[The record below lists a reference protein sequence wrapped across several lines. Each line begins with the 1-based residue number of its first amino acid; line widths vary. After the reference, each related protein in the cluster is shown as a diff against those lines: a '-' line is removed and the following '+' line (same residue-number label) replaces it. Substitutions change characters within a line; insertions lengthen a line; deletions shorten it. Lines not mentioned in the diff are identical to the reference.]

1 MMKGFKTSLH
11 LALCTSL
18 ALGSFSAFGA
28 GPKDK
33 KPGFNPNRPNTAAT
47 TAHGYNPG
55 LFCREGAGKMMNELN
70 NLDDYKNQ
78 QEKIDVLRGRLQDIE
93 NQRKILDQVKGLKKR
108 YEDSLANF
116 EKTKAMQD
124 AIQAQQQ
131 KVADLKVQNSID
143 DLKSVIRN
151 GMILSVLST
160 LIEKSKDSDFSKSET
175 FTMSHLCKNS
185 PETEICKEIVEE
197 DKPGATLFE
206 SMTKTF
212 SFKSKSKFREL
223 DNVLASLKKALDSI
237 QSADAKKEVRIDA
250 EAILKSIP
258 KDVKPDVI
266 LKMLNEQAPETT
278 AMLEVDLPKDRIL
291 DCLNE
296 KKPFAKGIC
305 EGIANTPVQRDA
317 LIKSVSGE
325 LSAVR
330 FSFTQKS
337 ILQQAFEENS
347 KKYQSIVDNIVSGR
361 TVPEQ
366 PNVETDMMNQ
376 IEAMDQAA
384 TVSEI
389 YESLNRAPAGASGE
403 RTCKE
408 ARGKLSGLSLFFF
421 QCPDLGGTD
430 EVDAERKISE
440 ALKVAKT
447 KSQKFAEDC
456 SSFNTKTE
464 DSIIKE
470 CKDLI
475 GEVAAKVDS
484 LQDKYIQA
492 SRGIQN
498 DINQLTNA
506 NYNAIENMRKYV
518 AEKYLRSC
526 DVDSKGMELKDESLR
541 LPGGCS
547 NEPAQFTLNKVYG
560 LSTDVAA
567 VIGNSFSKEISSQ
580 KASSTMTFSPNEMRD
595 FLQTCQSSQG
605 ALKDSFK
612 DVCAMITTENNV
624 IERQDRKEQVYK
636 DPNYYY
642 DYDTK
647 SNSVIK
653 TKKKSGL
660 RVFGEGV
667 LPVAP
672 SLIPMWF
679 NNYQTKQNINMLT
692 DQAIFQ
698 KQMLYTFDVYNQ
710 NPWMYNYGY
719 FGYGNPFSS
728 TTATSTTSSGFNF
741 GQ

>member
-1 MMKGFKTSLH
+1 MMKRFKTSLH

-28 GPKDK
+28 DGK
-33 KPGFNPNRPNTAAT
+33 KPAYDPNRPNTVAT

-55 LFCREGAGKMMNELN
+55 QFCKEGAGKMMSELN

-78 QEKIDVLRGRLQDIE
+78 QDKIDVLRERLQDIE
-93 NQRKILDQVKGLKKR
+93 KQRKIIDEIKGLKSK
-108 YEDSLANF
+108 YEESLASF
-116 EKTKAMQD
+116 EKTKAQQD
-124 AIQAQQQ
+124 ALRAQQQ
-131 KVADLKVQNSID
+131 KAADVKVQNSID
-143 DLKSVIRN
+143 DLKGVIRN

-160 LIEKSKDSDFSKSET
+160 LLEKSKDSDFSKADT

-185 PETEICKEIVEE
+185 PESEICREIVEE

-206 SMTKTF
+206 SVTKTF

-223 DNVLASLKKALDSI
+223 DNVLASFKKAYDSI
-237 QSADAKKEVRIDA
+237 RSADAKKEVRIDA

-258 KDVKPDVI
+258 KDVQPDVI
-266 LKMLNEQAPETT
+266 LKMINEQAPEAT
-278 AMLEVDLPKDRIL
+278 AMLESDLPKERIL

-296 KKPFAKGIC
+296 KKPFAAGIC
-305 EGIANTPVQRDA
+305 EGIASTPVQRDA

-325 LSAVR
+325 LSAVH
-330 FSFTQKS
+330 FLPTQKS
-337 ILQQAFEENS
+337 ILQQAFEENT
-347 KKYQSIVDNIVSGR
+347 KKYQNIVNNIVAGR

-366 PNVETDMMNQ
+366 PNVETDMVTQ
-376 IEAMDQAA
+376 IQEMDQVA
-384 TVSEI
+384 TSTDL
-389 YESLNRAPAGASGE
+389 YESLTRTPASASRE
-403 RTCKE
+403 KTCKE
-408 ARGKLSGLSLFFF
+408 AKGKLSGLSLFFF
-421 QCPDLGGTD
+421 QCPELGGID
-430 EVDAERKISE
+430 DVEAEQRIAG
-440 ALKVAKT
+440 ALKVADS
-447 KSQKFAEDC
+447 KSLQFRKDC
-456 SSFNTKTE
+456 SSFNAKTE
-464 DSIIKE
+464 NSMIKE

-475 GEVAAKVDS
+475 GEVAYKIS
-484 LQDKYIQA
+484 NLQDKYTQTA
-492 SRGIQN
+492 RSIQN

-526 DVDSKGMELKDESLR
+526 NVDSKGMEIKDESIR
-541 LPGGCS
+541 LNAGCS
-547 NEPAQFTLNKVYG
+547 TEPAQFTLNKVYG
-560 LSTDVAA
+560 LSSDVAA
-567 VIGNSFSKEISSQ
+567 VIGNSFAKEISAQ

-605 ALKDSFK
+605 SLKTSFQ
-612 DVCAMITTENNV
+612 DVCEMITKENSV
-624 IERQDRKEQVYK
+624 VERQDRKEQVYK

-679 NNYQTKQNINMLT
+679 NNYQTKQNINILT

-698 KQMLYTFDVYNQ
+698 KQMLHTFDIYNQ

-719 FGYGNPFSS
+719 FGYGNPFAT
-728 TTATSTTSSGFNF
+728 TTATSTTSTGFNF